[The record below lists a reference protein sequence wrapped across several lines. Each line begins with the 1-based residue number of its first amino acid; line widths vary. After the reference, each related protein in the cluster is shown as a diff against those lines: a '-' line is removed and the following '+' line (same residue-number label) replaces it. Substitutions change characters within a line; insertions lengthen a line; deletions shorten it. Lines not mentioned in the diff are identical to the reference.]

1 MGLRVLV
8 IIALLLLCPQMDA
21 SSSLCIEPRNS
32 FSQDGFADLQWSPD
46 DTLLYVSTMG
56 RVSIFGPDESPSPI
70 VIHEVCAG
78 RFPVIGVTNSYYAIG
93 SDFLPALMIY
103 ATETHR
109 MTYQLTTEYE
119 NIRSVGFSD
128 AGAQVVMSTSN
139 YDEGGFFDIDRNI
152 EVRDYQSGDTM
163 AELLTD
169 GASDAPYLPYDANVA
184 FASAEIVAVMGM
196 DLENAFV
203 LYQPLSYLWNWR
215 TGEVRQ
221 IDLEVDSWGVMMD
234 ASTLVVP
241 NATEGR
247 TLSLQLITL
256 QPEFRIQSPLVFDI
270 PVEDP
275 AHLRLSANA
284 GRSLLAIADDRG
296 QLWIVDLVAQEI
308 IAHQELQ
315 RHATRIALDHA
326 GQRLALGYRD
336 GTLEVWDLTTG
347 TVIAL
352 DSIFAD

>member
-8 IIALLLLCPQMDA
+8 IIALFLLSPQVDA
-21 SSSLCIEPRNS
+21 SNSLCIEPRNS
-32 FSQDGFADLQWSPD
+32 YDQDSFADLQWSPD

-56 RVSIFGPDESPSPI
+56 RVSIFGLDESSSST
-70 VIHEVCAG
+70 VIYEVCEG

-103 ATETHR
+103 AAETHR
-109 MTYQLTTEYE
+109 LAYQLTTEYE
-119 NIRSVGFSD
+119 NIRSVGFSG

-139 YDEGGFFDIDRNI
+139 YDADGFSDIDRNI
-152 EVRDYQSGDTM
+152 EVRDYRTGDTM

-203 LYQPLSYLWNWR
+203 LYQPFAYLWNWR
-215 TGEVRQ
+215 TDEVRQ
-221 IDLEVDSWGVMMD
+221 IDLEVDSWGVMLD
-234 ASTLVVP
+234 ASTLAVL

-247 TLSLQLITL
+247 ALSLRLITL

-296 QLWIVDLVAQEI
+296 PLWIVDLVAQEI
-308 IAHQELQ
+308 ITHQELQ
-315 RHATRIALDHA
+315 RPATRIALDHA
-326 GQRLALGYRD
+326 GRRLALGYQG

-347 TVIAL
+347 TVSGL
-352 DSIFAD
+352 GSVFAE